1 MLTENTEFSYFMD
14 VSFAVGII
22 LQAREQILLMSSRMP
37 PGYTKAQSK
46 LR

>member
-14 VSFAVGII
+14 AVGII